1 MAMNENI
8 NEMEYDPLQF
18 EELTENLQEA
28 CRRANWKD
36 LMPVQAKSLPYTL
49 KGCDVMVQSRTG
61 SGKTGAFLLPCLN
74 LLDFSKPFCQ
84 TLILVPTR
92 ELALQVEHDAKTL
105 FGDKLSCL
113 CLYGGTKYSKQ
124 FQALQKGAHVIIGTP
139 GRVLDH
145 LIRRTLDLSKLKMLI
160 FDEADR
166 MLSIGFYHDMLEI
179 KRFVPPKN
187 VQTALFSATY
197 PPHVTSIAKSFLHN
211 PKMISLSEGQ
221 VHVAQAAHYFCECKP
236 MDKDRC
242 LTRIIEK
249 ENPSQAIIF
258 CNTKNNVHYIAGVLQ
273 GFGYNALELSADLPQ
288 EEREE
293 ILNKLRSG
301 ALQYLVAT
309 DLASRGIDIPNL
321 SHVFLYEVPEDK
333 ESYIH
338 RAGRTGRAGCA
349 GTIITLV
356 DIMEKLELERLAKFY
371 KIDMLP
377 YPDPGSE
384 EIAVFISERMA
395 NHLNKIRRSMTG
407 LELERAKR
415 FIPLLKDLTQDF
427 DDSENI
433 QLLTMLLDKEYR
445 QSLTFAS
452 QREEEKRKEE
462 KQPVQDK
469 KRKFYHK
476 NTRKNY
482 AKGRQG

>member
-1 MAMNENI
+1 MVIKENNSEI
-8 NEMEYDPLQF
+8 EFTPLPF
-18 EELTENLQEA
+18 EELTKNLQEA
-28 CRRANWKD
+28 CSRANWKD

-49 KGCDVMVQSRTG
+49 KGIDVMVQSRTG

-74 LLDFSKPFCQ
+74 LLDLSKTHCQ
-84 TLILVPTR
+84 ALILVPTR

-105 FGDKLSCL
+105 FGDELSCL
-113 CLYGGTKYSKQ
+113 CLYGGTRYSKQ
-124 FQALQKGAHVIIGTP
+124 FQALQKGVHVVIGTP

-145 LIRRTLDLSKLKMLI
+145 LIRRSLDLSKLKILI

-166 MLSIGFYHDMLEI
+166 MLSIGFYHDILEI
-179 KRFVPPKN
+179 KRFVPQKN
-187 VQTALFSATY
+187 VQVALFSATY

-221 VHVAQAAHYFCECKP
+221 VHVAQASHYFCECKP

-242 LTRIIEK
+242 LTRILEK

-258 CNTKNNVHYIAGVLQ
+258 CNTKNNVHYIAGVLR

-293 ILNKLRSG
+293 ILNKLRGGS
-301 ALQYLVAT
+301 LQYLVAT
-309 DLASRGIDIPNL
+309 DLASRGIDIPHL

-377 YPDPGSE
+377 YPDPSSE
-384 EIAVFISERMA
+384 ETAKLISERMA
-395 NHLNKIRRSMTG
+395 NHLNKLRRAKTG

-427 DDSENI
+427 DDVENI
-433 QLLTMLLDKEYR
+433 QLLTMLLDKEYQ
-445 QSLTFAS
+445 QSFTYT
-452 QREEEKRKEE
+452 QKKEEEK
-462 KQPVQDK
+462 QTVQNK
-469 KRKFYHK
+469 RRKFYHK
-476 NTRKNY
+476 NTKKNY
-482 AKGRQG
+482 AKGK

>member
-1 MAMNENI
+1 MSMEEDIELNEYAPI
-8 NEMEYDPLQF
+8 KF
-18 EELTENLQEA
+18 EELTKNLQEA
-28 CRRANWKD
+28 CFRAGWKD
-36 LMPVQAKSLPYTL
+36 LMPVQAHSLPYTL

-74 LLDFSKPFCQ
+74 LLDLTKTFCQ

-92 ELALQVEHDAKTL
+92 ELVLQVEHDAKTL
-105 FGDKLSCL
+105 FGNELSCL

-124 FQALQKGAHVIIGTP
+124 FQALQKGVHVVIGTP

-145 LIRRTLDLSKLKMLI
+145 LIRRSLDISKLKMLI

-166 MLSIGFYHDMLEI
+166 MLSIGFYQDILEI
-179 KRFVPPKN
+179 KHFVPKNN

-211 PKMISLSEGQ
+211 PKMISLSQGQ
-221 VHVAQAAHYFCECKP
+221 VHVAQSAHYFCECKP

-242 LTRIIEK
+242 LTRILEK

-288 EEREE
+288 ENREE
-293 ILNKLRSG
+293 ILNKLRNGS
-301 ALQYLVAT
+301 LQYLVAT
-309 DLASRGIDIPNL
+309 DLASRGIDIPHL
-321 SHVFLYEVPEDK
+321 SHVFLYEVPEDR

-338 RAGRTGRAGCA
+338 RAGRTGRAGAA
-349 GTIITLV
+349 GTVITLV
-356 DIMEKLELERLAKFY
+356 DIMEKLELERIAKFY

-377 YPDPGSE
+377 YSDPSNE
-384 EIAVFISERMA
+384 EIAHLVSERMA
-395 NHLNKIRRSMTG
+395 NHLTKLRRSSTG

-415 FIPLLKDLTQDF
+415 FIPLLKELTQDF
-427 DDSENI
+427 DDAENI
-433 QLLTMLLDKEYR
+433 QLLTMLLDREYQ
-445 QSLTFAS
+445 QSLTYKK
-452 QREEEKRKEE
+452 EETTE
-462 KQPVQDK
+462 KQPVQNK
-469 KRKFYHK
+469 KRKFHTK
-476 NTRKNY
+476 NTKKYYPRGKQGQSY
-482 AKGRQG
+482 A

>member
-1 MAMNENI
+1 MAMKENI
-8 NEMEYDPLQF
+8 AEIEYTPLKF

-28 CRRANWKD
+28 CMRADWKD
-36 LMPVQAKSLPYTL
+36 LMPVQAHSLPYTL
-49 KGCDVMVQSRTG
+49 KGHDVMVQSRTG
-61 SGKTGAFLLPCLN
+61 SGKTGPFLLPCLN
-74 LLDFSKPFCQ
+74 LLDFAKTYCQ
-84 TLILVPTR
+84 ALILVPTR
-92 ELALQVEHDAKTL
+92 ELAMQVEHDAKIL
-105 FGDKLSCL
+105 FGDELSCL

-124 FQALQKGAHVIIGTP
+124 FQALQKGVHVVIGTP

-166 MLSIGFYHDMLEI
+166 MLSVGFYHDMLEI
-179 KRFVPPKN
+179 KRFIPQKN
-187 VQTALFSATY
+187 IQSALFSATY
-197 PPHVTSIAKSFLHN
+197 PPHVTSIAKSFLHE

-221 VHVAQAAHYFCECKP
+221 VHVAQASHYFCECKP

-242 LTRIIEK
+242 LTRILEK

-288 EEREE
+288 EEREQ

-309 DLASRGIDIPNL
+309 DLASRGIDIPHL

-371 KIDMLP
+371 KINMLP
-377 YPDPGSE
+377 YPDPSNE
-384 EIAVFISERMA
+384 ETAKLISERMA
-395 NHLNKIRRSMTG
+395 NHLNKIRRIMTG

-427 DDSENI
+427 DDIENI

-445 QSLTFAS
+445 QSLTCT
-452 QREEEKRKEE
+452 QKEEE
-462 KQPVQDK
+462 KQPVQNK

-476 NTRKNY
+476 NTKKQY
-482 AKGRQG
+482 AKGKQG

>member
-1 MAMNENI
+1 MVIKENNSEI
-8 NEMEYDPLQF
+8 EFTPLPF
-18 EELTENLQEA
+18 EELTKNLQEA
-28 CRRANWKD
+28 CSRANWKD

-49 KGCDVMVQSRTG
+49 KGIDVMVQSRTG

-74 LLDFSKPFCQ
+74 LLDLSKTHCQ
-84 TLILVPTR
+84 ALILVPTR
-92 ELALQVEHDAKTL
+92 ELALQVEHDAKKL
-105 FGDKLSCL
+105 FGDELSCL
-113 CLYGGTKYSKQ
+113 CLYGGTRYSKQ
-124 FQALQKGAHVIIGTP
+124 FQALQKGVHVVIGTP

-145 LIRRTLDLSKLKMLI
+145 LIRRSLDLSKLKILI

-166 MLSIGFYHDMLEI
+166 MLSIGFYHDILEI
-179 KRFVPPKN
+179 KRFVPQKN
-187 VQTALFSATY
+187 VQVALFSATY

-221 VHVAQAAHYFCECKP
+221 VHVAQASHYFCECKP

-242 LTRIIEK
+242 LTRILEK

-293 ILNKLRSG
+293 ILNKLRGGS
-301 ALQYLVAT
+301 LQYLVAT
-309 DLASRGIDIPNL
+309 DLASRGIDIPHL

-377 YPDPGSE
+377 YPDPSSE
-384 EIAVFISERMA
+384 ETAKLISERMA
-395 NHLNKIRRSMTG
+395 NHLNKLRRTKTG

-427 DDSENI
+427 DDVENI
-433 QLLTMLLDKEYR
+433 QLLTMLLDKEYQ
-445 QSLTFAS
+445 QSFTYT
-452 QREEEKRKEE
+452 QKKEEEK
-462 KQPVQDK
+462 QTVQNK
-469 KRKFYHK
+469 RRKFYHK
-476 NTRKNY
+476 NTKKNY
-482 AKGRQG
+482 AKGK